1 MMGNVGTQIRK
12 TVAKEGGYAVNVC
25 KQLFASSPDIDGQL
39 ASLKKGTVSSQGY
52 QIAQVS

>member
-1 MMGNVGTQIRK
+1 MGNFGTQIRK
-12 TVAKEGGYAVNVC
+12 TVANEVGYAENVC